1 MLLQWIFSLFGFL
14 GFPLWF
20 HYLSLY
26 VYASYTCSFWI
37 EILCPFG
44 GESLP
49 NGLLRG
55 LLAVQEDIPLW
66 SELSTYMFSMFIFQK
81 IIKTLLSPKRHL
93 MWEKGCVAINVK
105 VEELVIPTHSN
116 LI

>member
-1 MLLQWIFSLFGFL
+1 LFFFGRKFFLATWGWGGLLGWGGLPDLLMS
-14 GFPLWF
+14 
-20 HYLSLY
+20 
-26 VYASYTCSFWI
+26 
-37 EILCPFG
+37 PFG

-49 NGLLRG
+49 NGLRRG